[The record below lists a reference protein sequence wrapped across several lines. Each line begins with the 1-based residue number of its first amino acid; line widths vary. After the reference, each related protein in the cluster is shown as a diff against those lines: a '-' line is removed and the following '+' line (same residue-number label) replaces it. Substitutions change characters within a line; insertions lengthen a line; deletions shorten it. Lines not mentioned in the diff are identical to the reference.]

1 MAGYTYFRC
10 IIIRFIFPIKRSCTR
25 SGGFRTKYGAYSR
38 VRELFVCPKIRSKIS
53 LKRTIPPAML
63 TRHVSISFSHKYIQ
77 KQNESKRSN
86 RQTERPKRESII
98 GNHNAII
105 GNHFDKNISPPP
117 NGSGDHQNKYMWQL
131 FCRSSCR
138 SFCFSNG
145 SICRNFSGG
154 RSL

>member
-25 SGGFRTKYGAYSR
+25 SGGFRTKYGAYSGR
-38 VRELFVCPKIRSKIS
+38 RKLFVCPKIRSKIS
-53 LKRTIPPAML
+53 LKRAIPSAML
-63 TRHVSISFSHKYIQ
+63 TRHASISFSHKYIQ

-86 RQTERPKRESII
+86 RQTERLKRES
-98 GNHNAII
+98 II
-105 GNHFDKNISPPP
+105 GNHFDKNISPLP

-138 SFCFSNG
+138 SFRFSNG